1 MRDLEEKSE
10 NFSGNL
16 LIALP
21 NLLDP
26 NFFRTVVLLSMHSED
41 EGAMGVILNRPIG
54 KTLGEH
60 NSEFQFSPIGDT
72 PVYQGGPVG
81 TDQFLLA
88 AWRWPS
94 ELNAFELYFG
104 ITRDKLQ
111 ELKAQDPHL
120 ETRCFMGHSGWSP
133 QQLER
138 EIQNH
143 GWMLSAMRFDL
154 LRQHQGV
161 ELWKEITCE
170 INPDLRVEV
179 EAPDDPSRN

>member
-1 MRDLEEKSE
+1 M
-10 NFSGNL
+10 
-16 LIALP
+16 
-21 NLLDP
+21 
-26 NFFRTVVLLSMHSED
+26 
-41 EGAMGVILNRPIG
+41 
-54 KTLGEH
+54 
-60 NSEFQFSPIGDT
+60 
-72 PVYQGGPVG
+72 G

-111 ELKAQDPHL
+111 ELKAQDTHL

-161 ELWKEITCE
+161 DLWKEITCE
-170 INPDLRVEV
+170 INPDLCVEV

>member
-1 MRDLEEKSE
+1 MFDLNGRTALVTGASGGIGSAIAKALSEAGAKVALSGTREGVLEEVKATL
-10 NFSGNL
+10 SGESAIVTANL
-16 LIALP
+16 SDADSVDGLVGRAEEALGGG
-21 NLLDP
+21 LD
-26 NFFRTVVLLSMHSED
+26 
-41 EGAMGVILNRPIG
+41 IL
-54 KTLGEH
+54 
-60 NSEFQFSPIGDT
+60 
-72 PVYQGGPVG
+72 V
-81 TDQFLLA
+81 A
-88 AWRWPS
+88 
-94 ELNAFELYFG
+94 NAG

-161 ELWKEITCE
+161 DLWKEITCE